1 MTTTVARAGRTPTT
15 GVTVTGDDRKALF
28 ERLRQDLATGWTPV
42 RYESADGLALGGRDY
57 RPAPDADS
65 GNALPLLCLPGLTRN
80 SRDFHALARA
90 LSGRG
95 KDARRVVTLDLRG
108 RGVSASDA
116 DARNYAPPVEAE
128 DVVKGLDSLGIE
140 RAVILG
146 TSRGGLVGTLIA
158 LGHPARL
165 AGLILNDVGPAIETA
180 GLKRISDYIVSP
192 WVPSTWEAAAAGQKR
207 QLEAFFPDFGDE
219 DWMRFALQIYADV
232 DGKPAFAFDPQLGAT
247 FADISFDKPQ
257 PTAWELFDALAG
269 VPLMVIRGVLSDIL
283 SAETVAEMGARR
295 SDLDV
300 LTVPRQ
306 GHAPVLW
313 EDAVV
318 ARIADFLS
326 ECDREGTGATEPPAP

>member
-1 MTTTVARAGRTPTT
+1 MTARDRD
-15 GVTVTGDDRKALF
+15 DDRKALL
-28 ERLRQDLATGWTPV
+28 ERLRQDLETGWTPV

-57 RPAPDADS
+57 RPAQGTADDD
-65 GNALPLLCLPGLTRN
+65 ALPLLCLPGLTRN
-80 SRDFHALARA
+80 SKDFHVLARA
-90 LSGRG
+90 LSARDAG
-95 KDARRVVTLDLRG
+95 ARRVVTLDLRG

-128 DVVKGLDSLGIE
+128 DVIKGLDSLGIE

-158 LGHPARL
+158 LGHPARV
-165 AGLILNDVGPAIETA
+165 AGLILNDVGPVIETA

-232 DGKPAFAFDPQLGAT
+232 DGRPAFGFDPQLGAT

-257 PTAWELFDALAG
+257 PDAWEFFDALAG
-269 VPLMVIRGVLSDIL
+269 VPLMALRGALSDIL
-283 SAETVAEMGARR
+283 SAETVAEMAARR
-295 SDLDV
+295 SDLRV
-300 LTVPRQ
+300 VTVPRQ

-313 EDAVV
+313 EDAV
-318 ARIADFLS
+318 IAPIAAFLR
-326 ECDREGTGATEPPAP
+326 ECDAKAPDTAVPPAP